1 MTLGGGTDTPVQARR
16 SMPVVTGPRRR
27 ERHGRGFRGPLAW
40 PRVPAMETRR
50 ERFDALVLDAGDRV
64 RPHLGTRYA
73 DLQLAVEDV
82 PPLDPAPWE
91 EQAAPLGRLL
101 RGTAARPD
109 RVVVY
114 RRPVEARA
122 QDDQDLADIV
132 REVVTEQVAALLGV
146 PPHEIDPGID
156 PDA

>member
-1 MTLGGGTDTPVQARR
+1 M
-16 SMPVVTGPRRR
+16 
-27 ERHGRGFRGPLAW
+27 AW
-40 PRVPAMETRR
+40 PPVPAMQTRR
-50 ERFDALVLDAGDRV
+50 ARFDTLVLDAADRM

-73 DLQLAVEDV
+73 GLEFAVEDV
-82 PPLDPAPWE
+82 PGQDPAPWE
-91 EQAAPLGRLL
+91 EQTAALGRLL
-101 RGTAARPD
+101 RGTSTRPH

-122 QDDQDLADIV
+122 QDELDLADIV

-146 PPHEIDPGID
+146 PPQELDPGLD

>member
-1 MTLGGGTDTPVQARR
+1 MD
-16 SMPVVTGPRRR
+16 S
-27 ERHGRGFRGPLAW
+27 
-40 PRVPAMETRR
+40 RR
-50 ERFDALVLDAGDRV
+50 ERFDDLVLDAADRV

-73 DLQLAVEDV
+73 DLEFAVEEV
-82 PPLDPAPWE
+82 PPVDPAPWE

-101 RGTAARPD
+101 RGTATRAG

-114 RRPVEARA
+114 RRPVELRA
-122 QDDQDLADIV
+122 QDDQDLSDIV

-146 PPHEIDPGID
+146 PPHEIDPGFD

>member
-1 MTLGGGTDTPVQARR
+1 
-16 SMPVVTGPRRR
+16 MPVVTGARRR
-27 ERHGRGFRGPLAW
+27 DRHGRGLRGPMAW
-40 PRVPAMETRR
+40 PAVPAMESRR

-73 DLQLAVEDV
+73 DLELAVEEV
-82 PPLDPAPWE
+82 PPMDPAPWE
-91 EQAAPLGRLL
+91 EQTAPLGRLI
-101 RGTAARPD
+101 RGTATRPH

-156 PDA
+156 PDR

>member
-1 MTLGGGTDTPVQARR
+1 M
-16 SMPVVTGPRRR
+16 
-27 ERHGRGFRGPLAW
+27 AW
-40 PRVPAMETRR
+40 PPVPAMETRR
-50 ERFDALVLDAGDRV
+50 ARFDALVLDAADRV

-73 DLQLAVEDV
+73 GVEFAVEDV
-82 PPLDPAPWE
+82 PPQDPAPWE
-91 EQAAPLGRLL
+91 EQTAPLGRLL
-101 RGTAARPD
+101 RGTNARAH

-122 QDDQDLADIV
+122 QDDLDLADIV

-146 PPHEIDPGID
+146 PPQELDPGLD

>member
-1 MTLGGGTDTPVQARR
+1 
-16 SMPVVTGPRRR
+16 
-27 ERHGRGFRGPLAW
+27 
-40 PRVPAMETRR
+40 MESRR
-50 ERFDALVLDAGDRV
+50 ERFDDLVLDAGERV
-64 RPHLGTRYA
+64 RPHLGSRYA

-91 EQAAPLGRLL
+91 EQTAPLGRLI
-101 RGTAARPD
+101 RGTATRPH

-156 PDA
+156 PDR

>member
-1 MTLGGGTDTPVQARR
+1 M
-16 SMPVVTGPRRR
+16 
-27 ERHGRGFRGPLAW
+27 AW
-40 PRVPAMETRR
+40 PAVPAMESRR

-73 DLQLAVEDV
+73 ELELAVEEV
-82 PPLDPAPWE
+82 PPVDPAPWE
-91 EQAAPLGRLL
+91 EQAAPLGRLV
-101 RGTAARPD
+101 RGTASRPH

-122 QDDQDLADIV
+122 QDEQDLADIV

-146 PPHEIDPGID
+146 PPHEIDPGMD
-156 PDA
+156 RDD

>member
-1 MTLGGGTDTPVQARR
+1 M
-16 SMPVVTGPRRR
+16 
-27 ERHGRGFRGPLAW
+27 AW
-40 PRVPAMETRR
+40 PAVPAMETRR
-50 ERFDALVLDAGDRV
+50 ARFDALVLDAADRV

-73 DLQLAVEDV
+73 ELEFAVEEV
-82 PPLDPAPWE
+82 PPQDPAPWE
-91 EQAAPLGRLL
+91 EQTPPLGRLL
-101 RGTAARPD
+101 RGTSSRPH

-146 PPHEIDPGID
+146 PPQELDPTID
-156 PDA
+156 PDV